1 MQRNAEDMRLF
12 GPSEP
17 ASPSVVPELE
27 GHDAT
32 SDTTEENSEQS
43 TSDSEDDYHESEQHR
58 DLEEVQ
64 PELVI
69 NGKSLVVHRV
79 KSPGLLTCGRKLTPT
94 YGPIQSLSGIR
105 CSRCFDV

>member
-1 MQRNAEDMRLF
+1 MLKTCAW
-12 GPSEP
+12 P
-17 ASPSVVPELE
+17 ASPSYDPDLVGQDEL
-27 GHDAT
+27 

-43 TSDSEDDYHESEQHR
+43 TSESEDEGNTGEQHR
-58 DLEEVQ
+58 DLLDAQ

-69 NGKSLVVHRV
+69 NRKSLVVHRV

-94 YGPIQSLSGIR
+94 YEPIHGLSGIR